1 LVPAPQASATLGA
14 LSTTLVAGIAASET
28 VASAAAS
35 SLFVFDI

>member
-1 LVPAPQASATLGA
+1 VLVPVPQASATLGA
-14 LSTTLVAGIAASET
+14 LRAMLVGTAARET